1 MYFIITSQT
10 SKLSLSCHYQNVVG
24 PLLRLECCSGWLQA
38 LQKGWAR
45 KDGWWTALSV
55 SVCVVELRAGN
66 DKVECLW
73 VRIRGRANKAD
84 ILFGI

>member
-1 MYFIITSQT
+1 MDGY
-10 SKLSLSCHYQNVVG
+10 KLF
-24 PLLRLECCSGWLQA
+24 
-38 LQKGWAR
+38 R
-45 KDGWWTALSV
+45 KDGQGKMGGGVALSV